1 MEKVSVTS
9 IGMAGM
15 KEDFIM
21 YTHIIH
27 TYNAAIWD
35 LCESLIVVEQAMVEY
50 DKWVFEKYGTTFIS
64 SFNRKWIVICQ
75 SIYEYECNE
84 IKGQTTSIT
93 SVMPSN

>member
-50 DKWVFEKYGTTFIS
+50 DKWVFEKYRTTFIS

-84 IKGQTTSIT
+84 IKGQTTSV
-93 SVMPSN
+93 SLR